1 MGKLSDI
8 FKDWKVIILI
18 VFLLFALFYI
28 KPQIFGND
36 GVAIKSVMKNSSAEL
51 AGIQNP
57 SAKLRPLGREVIIA
71 INNKP
76 VADLREYYD
85 SLLEIE
91 ENKTIRVTTDKK
103 TYTLLPPPGLISAS
117 DRGSALGLRVGEAP
131 SSNLKKGLDLEG
143 GTRVVLKPTT
153 KISADDLE
161 ITIQNLQERLNVF
174 GLSDVVIKSA
184 SDLAGDSFIVIEI
197 AGVTEDEV
205 KELLAKQGKFE
216 AKIGNDT
223 VFFGGKKDVTYV
235 CRSADCSGI
244 DPNTGCSA
252 IEGGSICRFFFSI
265 TLSNEAAE
273 RQAELTKDLP
283 VVNDQQGSYLQEPLT
298 LYLDDE
304 AVDTLNIGAELKGR
318 ATTNIQISGSGQGRN
333 QQEAIND
340 ALHNMK
346 RLQTI
351 IITGSLPVKLDVVKM
366 DTLSPTLGKEFLTN
380 LLLIGVLA
388 IVAVVLVIMIRYRNM
403 KIALPM
409 ALVLLSE
416 QVLILGF
423 AALVGWNLDL
433 AAITGIIIVV
443 GTGVDHLI
451 MITDEVLKGE
461 ATSDWKRKIKQAM
474 FIVMGAYLTTLSG
487 MVPLWFA
494 GAGLLKGFAFTTIAG
509 LSFGVLIARPAYAA
523 MIQHILKE

>member
-57 SAKLRPLGREVIIA
+57 SAKLSPLGREVIIA

-76 VADLREYYD
+76 VANLQDYYS
-85 SLLEIE
+85 SLSDIE

-103 TYTLLPPPGLISAS
+103 TYTLLPPPDVISAP

-223 VFFGGKKDVTYV
+223 VFFGGKKDITYV
-235 CRSADCSGI
+235 CRTADCSGI
-244 DPNTGCSA
+244 DSRRGCSKVSDGYA
-252 IEGGSICRFFFSI
+252 CGFIFGI
-265 TLSNEAAE
+265 TLSPEAAQ
-273 RQAELTKDLP
+273 RQADLTKSLT
-283 VVNDQQGSYLQEPLT
+283 VSTENGQSYLSQDIT
-298 LYLDDE
+298 LYLDDQE
-304 AVDTLNIGAELKGR
+304 VDRLRIGAELKGR
-318 ATTNIQISGSGQGRN
+318 AS
-333 QQEAIND
+333 
-340 ALHNMK
+340 
-346 RLQTI
+346 
-351 IITGSLPVKLDVVKM
+351 
-366 DTLSPTLGKEFLTN
+366 
-380 LLLIGVLA
+380 
-388 IVAVVLVIMIRYRNM
+388 
-403 KIALPM
+403 
-409 ALVLLSE
+409 
-416 QVLILGF
+416 
-423 AALVGWNLDL
+423 
-433 AAITGIIIVV
+433 
-443 GTGVDHLI
+443 
-451 MITDEVLKGE
+451 
-461 ATSDWKRKIKQAM
+461 
-474 FIVMGAYLTTLSG
+474 
-487 MVPLWFA
+487 
-494 GAGLLKGFAFTTIAG
+494 
-509 LSFGVLIARPAYAA
+509 
-523 MIQHILKE
+523 